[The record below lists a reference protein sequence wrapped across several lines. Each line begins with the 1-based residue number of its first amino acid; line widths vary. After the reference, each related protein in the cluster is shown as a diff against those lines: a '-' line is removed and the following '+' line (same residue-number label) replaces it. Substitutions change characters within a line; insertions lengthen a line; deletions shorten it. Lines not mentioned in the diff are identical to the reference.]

1 MDPTMQQAVS
11 EPTQESPDPAPL
23 ETNVNATSEAAPA
36 DSGEA
41 EKTLTSA
48 PMPTYDQSFPSLGG
62 PGAGGDGAAPATP
75 FGRWNAKP
83 RVQSSTITQVCF
95 CGHKTMK
102 MGIFFCT
109 KAFILFLGMS
119 IALIKR
125 GSCYFKSTPKY
136 HSCVVL
142 LQCSV
147 HLSIMCTGV
156 PYSGGGKE
164 GPGRIRQR
172 CQQEIDQ
179 C

>member
-23 ETNVNATSEAAPA
+23 ETNVNGTSEAAPA

-41 EKTLTSA
+41 EKTVTSA

-83 RVQSSTITQVCF
+83 RVQSSTITQVCVLW
-95 CGHKTMK
+95 T
-102 MGIFFCT
+102 CT
-109 KAFILFLGMS
+109 
-119 IALIKR
+119 LIKR

-164 GPGRIRQR
+164 GH
-172 CQQEIDQ
+172 
-179 C
+179 

>member
-23 ETNVNATSEAAPA
+23 ETNVNGTSEAAPA

-83 RVQSSTITQVCF
+83 RVQSSTITQVCVLWTLDNENGNF
-95 CGHKTMK
+95 LLYKSFHSFPGYVYR
-102 MGIFFCT
+102 IN
-109 KAFILFLGMS
+109 KARLLLF
-119 IALIKR
+119 
-125 GSCYFKSTPKY
+125 
-136 HSCVVL
+136 
-142 LQCSV
+142 
-147 HLSIMCTGV
+147 
-156 PYSGGGKE
+156 
-164 GPGRIRQR
+164 
-172 CQQEIDQ
+172 
-179 C
+179 